1 MELLIATH
9 EGLASGLVS
18 AHDML
23 AGKNDQIMTIELN
36 DSGIR
41 DFRNRFAE
49 LMDRHESGKILI
61 LTDLRNGTPH
71 LVAKE
76 YEETHPDSVKVVS
89 GVNLPMVLAL
99 SHNLISADLN
109 DAAKKAISVGRGDI
123 EADKLP
129 VAEV

>member
-23 AGKNDQIMTIELN
+23 VGKNDQIMTIELN

-41 DFRNRFAE
+41 DFRRRFAE
-49 LMDRHESGKILI
+49 LMDRHQSSQVLI

-76 YEETHPDSVKVVS
+76 YEEAHPDSVRVVS
-89 GVNLPMVLAL
+89 GANLPMVLEL
-99 SHNLISADLN
+99 GHNLISANLD
-109 DAAKKAISVGRGDI
+109 DVARRAIQVGRGDI
-123 EADKLP
+123 EVDKMQL
-129 VAEV
+129 A

>member
-41 DFRNRFAE
+41 DFRRRFAE
-49 LMDRHESGKILI
+49 LMDRHQSGQVLI

-76 YEETHPDSVKVVS
+76 YEEAHPDSVRVVS
-89 GVNLPMVLAL
+89 GANLLMILEL
-99 SHNLISADLN
+99 GHNLMKNARKSPYFNAGMDR
-109 DAAKKAISVGRGDI
+109 AK
-123 EADKLP
+123 LT
-129 VAEV
+129 

>member
-41 DFRNRFAE
+41 DFRRRFAE
-49 LMDRHESGKILI
+49 LMDRHQSDQVLI
-61 LTDLRNGTPH
+61 LTYLRNGMPH

-76 YEETHPDSVKVVS
+76 YEEAHPDSVRVVS
-89 GVNLPMVLAL
+89 GANLPMVLEL
-99 SHNLISADLN
+99 GHNLISANLD
-109 DAAKKAISVGRGDI
+109 DVARRAIQVGRGDI
-123 EADKLP
+123 EVDKMQL
-129 VAEV
+129 A

>member
-23 AGKNDQIMTIELN
+23 VGKNDQIMTIELN

-41 DFRNRFAE
+41 DFRRRFAE
-49 LMDRHESGKILI
+49 LMDRHQSGQVLI

-76 YEETHPDSVKVVS
+76 YEEAHPDSVRIVS
-89 GVNLPMVLAL
+89 GANLPMVLEL
-99 SHNLISADLN
+99 GHNLISADLD
-109 DAAKKAISVGRGDI
+109 DAARRAIQVGRGDI
-123 EADKLP
+123 DIDKSMQM
-129 VAEV
+129 A

>member
-41 DFRNRFAE
+41 DFRRRFAE
-49 LMDRHESGKILI
+49 LMDRHQSGQVLI

-76 YEETHPDSVKVVS
+76 YEEAHPDSVRVVS
-89 GVNLPMVLAL
+89 GANLLMVLEL
-99 SHNLISADLN
+99 GHNLMKNARKSPYFNAGMDR
-109 DAAKKAISVGRGDI
+109 AK
-123 EADKLP
+123 LT
-129 VAEV
+129 

>member
-23 AGKNDQIMTIELN
+23 VGKNDQIMTIELN

-41 DFRNRFAE
+41 DFRRRFAE
-49 LMDRHESGKILI
+49 LMDRHQLGQVLI

-76 YEETHPDSVKVVS
+76 YEEAHPDSVRVVS
-89 GVNLPMVLAL
+89 GANLPMVLEL
-99 SHNLISADLN
+99 GHNLISANLD
-109 DAAKKAISVGRGDI
+109 DVARRAIQVGRGDI
-123 EADKLP
+123 EVDKMQL
-129 VAEV
+129 A